1 MNLLHAN
8 KQQNTN
14 TVYFKNNLFHM
25 TLNQAKAEEKHLNLA
40 HLSFELMQKSLYL
53 IQVVKYFQYCQHTG
67 SNKKPHLTA
76 NIT

>member
-1 MNLLHAN
+1 
-8 KQQNTN
+8 
-14 TVYFKNNLFHM
+14 M